1 MEAILEILKYVLPS
15 VVVFF
20 TAYYVMKIFL
30 DVEDKKR
37 LLQFKM
43 DSKNAAFPIRLQA
56 FERLTLYLE
65 RINTTNLVMRLQN
78 SAFNNAQFQMLL
90 VSTIRSEFEH
100 NLSQQMYISSQS
112 WDEIKNAKEES
123 IKIIN
128 LAAGKL
134 SPDGPS
140 MELAAKIIEITADDQ
155 ISPSDKALEV
165 LKKEIRQYF

>member
-1 MEAILEILKYVLPS
+1 METILEILKYVLPS
-15 VVVFF
+15 IVVFF

-43 DSKNAAFPIRLQA
+43 DAKTATIPVRLQA

-65 RINTTNLVMRLQN
+65 RINVTNMVIRIQHSGL
-78 SAFNNAQFQMLL
+78 NNAQYQMLL
-90 VSTIRSEFEH
+90 VSTIRNEFDH
-100 NLSQQMYISSQS
+100 NLSQQMYISTSS
-112 WDEIKNAKEES
+112 WEAIKAAKEES

-128 LAAGKL
+128 LAAGQL
-134 SPDGPS
+134 ASDGQAAQ
-140 MELAAKIIEITADDQ
+140 LATKIIEITADEPLM
-155 ISPSDKALEV
+155 PSDKALEI

>member
-123 IKIIN
+123 VKIIN

>member
-1 MEAILEILKYVLPS
+1 MDTILEILKYILPS

-37 LLQFKM
+37 MLQFKM
-43 DSKNAAFPIRLQA
+43 DSKAATIPIRLQA

-65 RINTTNLVMRLQN
+65 RINVANMVIRIQN
-78 SAFNNAQFQMLL
+78 TGLNNAQYQMLL
-90 VSTIRSEFEH
+90 VSTVRNEFDH
-100 NLSQQMYISSQS
+100 NLSQQMYISTSS
-112 WDEIKNAKEES
+112 WDAIKAAKEET

-128 LAAGKL
+128 LAAAQL
-134 SPDGPS
+134 SPDGQAFQ
-140 MELAAKIIEITADDQ
+140 LATKIIEITADEQ
-155 ISPSDKALEV
+155 VTPSDKALEI